1 MSGSRFV
8 IFDSIKTKMM
18 NFRRHLIP
26 LLLLILPV
34 GVFAQGNALKKMHD
48 KYDKIRLRYFYESVI
63 RAGANVALG
72 EEGIELTKGIQKVI
86 TTDFE
91 YSEATDGALED
102 LRQWLKEDNYETYIE
117 VTNRGNLAGM
127 ASFFMN
133 IIGQNGDED
142 SEESGSRL
150 EDAINEMAVYA
161 IDDGDTISSLVVM
174 MIGDKSTQVYELDGE
189 LELKSVPELIE
200 RVQKFAEII
209 E

>member
-1 MSGSRFV
+1 
-8 IFDSIKTKMM
+8 M

-26 LLLLILPV
+26 LLLLILPI
-34 GVFAQGNALKKMHD
+34 GAFAQSQALKKLND
-48 KYDKIRLRYFYESVI
+48 NYEKIRLRYFYESVI
-63 RAGANVALG
+63 RAGANAALG
-72 EEGIELTKGIQKVI
+72 EEGVELSKGIHRVV
-86 TTDFE
+86 TTDFKH
-91 YSEATDGALED
+91 SEANEGAVED
-102 LRQWLKEDNYETYIE
+102 LRKWLKEDNYETYIE

-127 ASFFMN
+127 ASFLMG

-142 SEESGSRL
+142 SAESGSQL

-174 MIGDKSTQVYELDGE
+174 MIGDKNTQVYELDGK